1 MHILILYQYF
11 GTPKGGWSTRIYE
24 FSRRWVQEG
33 NKITIITAPYEKSDI
48 VSDQFITRKNIEGI
62 QLIII
67 NAQDSNRYPFWKRVW
82 NALTFALVASWYAF
96 SIKADLI
103 LASSGPIT
111 IGIPALIGKFFARK
125 KMVFEV
131 RDLWPQGAVELN
143 IIKNSIN
150 IKLGY
155 WFERLLY
162 NSSNLVVPC
171 SVGMDESI
179 RNKYPKL
186 RTLVMPHGSS
196 DVFFKSSPEIPT
208 NFPAELHD
216 KNIFIYA
223 GSLGLID
230 DCMQIL
236 QGFRLI
242 RDARISL
249 VFIGEGVERLKLESF
264 VISHKIENIYFL
276 GLLQKIEVAKWF
288 SVATASFVT
297 FKDLKVLHTSS
308 PNKLYDSLAAGLPVI
323 HNTKGWIKQLVDK
336 HQCGI
341 TVLPNHPISFSEAI
355 QKLAFDREANLRMAE
370 NAKKVYQEAFD
381 VDKNALIY
389 LEAMRINCL

>member
-67 NAQDSNRYPFWKRVW
+67 NSQDSNRYPFWKRVW
-82 NALTFALVASWYAF
+82 NALTFAMVASWYAF
-96 SIKADLI
+96 SVKADLI

-111 IGIPALIGKFFARK
+111 IGIPALIGKFFGRK

-131 RDLWPQGAVELN
+131 RDLWPQGAIELN
-143 IIKNSIN
+143 IIKNSISK
-150 IKLGY
+150 KLGY
-155 WFERLLY
+155 WFERLIY
-162 NSSNLVVPC
+162 NNSNLVVPC
-171 SVGMDESI
+171 SAGMDESI
-179 RNKYPKL
+179 RKKYPKL

-196 DVFFKSSPEIPT
+196 DVFFKPSPELPT
-208 NFPAELHD
+208 AFPAELQD
-216 KNIFIYA
+216 KIIFLYA

-242 RDARISL
+242 QDDRISL
-249 VFIGEGVERLKLESF
+249 VFIGEGVERFKLESF
-264 VISHKIENIYFL
+264 VINYNIENIYFL

-288 SVATASFVT
+288 SVSCASILT
-297 FKDLKVLHTSS
+297 IKDIPFLHTCS
-308 PNKLYDSLAAGLPVI
+308 PNKLYDSLAAGVPVI

-341 TVLPNHPISFSEAI
+341 TVLPNDPISFSFAI
-355 QKLAFDREANLRMAE
+355 QKLAFDQDANLRMAE

-389 LEAMRINCL
+389 LEAIRLNCL